1 MAQPVTRPPRKSVV
15 GRPRPGQY
23 LTMGVIGGFL
33 AGVAFIALTSW
44 FAVSRGNPQLSPF
57 RLIASLAQ
65 GPAAA
70 IDATGD
76 LWLGMLIHSLLAAIF
91 GLIFALV
98 TVSIRSARLVALAG
112 PIFGA
117 IVYVVNFQVLARL
130 IDQFSAFR
138 TVNQPFEASVHLVY
152 GSLVAVLLLVG
163 ARRDAGLKD
172 ASSWRRRTEEQRAED
187 ERRRREAEERGA
199 ATEARQREAEA
210 QRREAEVR
218 QEEARHDEAEASRER
233 STATR
238 TDEENRPPA

>member
-1 MAQPVTRPPRKSVV
+1 MAQGVTRPPRKSVV

-23 LTMGVIGGFL
+23 LAMGIVGGFL
-33 AGVAFIALTSW
+33 AGVALIALWSW
-44 FAVSRGNPQLSPF
+44 FAVSRGAPQLSPF
-57 RLIASLAQ
+57 RLVASLAQ

-130 IDQFSAFR
+130 IGQFSAFR

-172 ASSWRRRTEEQRAED
+172 PSSWRRRTEEERAEED
-187 ERRRREAEERGA
+187 RRRREVEERERA
-199 ATEARQREAEA
+199 AEARQREAEA
-210 QRREAEVR
+210 HRRESEAR
-218 QEEARHDEAEASRER
+218 QEEAEAAREQ

-238 TDEENRPPA
+238 TDEEGRPPA

>member
-1 MAQPVTRPPRKSVV
+1 
-15 GRPRPGQY
+15 
-23 LTMGVIGGFL
+23 MGVLGGFL

-44 FAVSRGNPQLSPF
+44 FAVSQGAPQLSPF
-57 RLIASLAQ
+57 RLIASIAQ

-70 IDATGD
+70 IDATGA
-76 LWLGMLIHSLLAAIF
+76 LWLGMVIHSLLAAIF

-138 TVNQPFEASVHLVY
+138 GVNQPFEATVHLVY

-172 ASSWRRRTEEQRAED
+172 PSSWRRRTEEEHTED
-187 ERRRREAEERGA
+187 ERRQREVEERQR
-199 ATEARQREAEA
+199 ATEARQREAEE
-210 QRREAEVR
+210 RRRAAEVR
-218 QEEARHDEAEASRER
+218 ENEAETTQTEATRER
-233 STATR
+233 SGATR
-238 TDEENRPPA
+238 TDDEGRPPA